1 MLKKKNK
8 KKMKTKIKRKQIIKI
23 IIIIKLG
30 HTEVKNPLIIDN
42 DDNYNYQPPFGGDF
56 GSDLDPLGG
65 FGGGGLG
72 GIGGGGGGIGGGGL
86 MGPNHPMFG
95 AQQNKRKPQRP
106 FQVPPKAK
114 WDPIGPGP
122 DQGPKPDHFKPPN
135 GDDHDFYY

>member
-1 MLKKKNK
+1 MLKKKKKKKDEEKNK
-8 KKMKTKIKRKQIIKI
+8 KKANNKDNNNNKI
-23 IIIIKLG
+23 G
-30 HTEVKNPLIIDN
+30 PYGGKNPLIIDN

-56 GSDLDPLGG
+56 GSDLDPFEG
-65 FGGGGLG
+65 FGGG